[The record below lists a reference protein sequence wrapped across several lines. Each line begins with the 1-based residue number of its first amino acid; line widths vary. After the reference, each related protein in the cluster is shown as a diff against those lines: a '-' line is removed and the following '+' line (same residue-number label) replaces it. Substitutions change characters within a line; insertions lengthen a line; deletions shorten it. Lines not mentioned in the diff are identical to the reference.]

1 MVKAPR
7 RDLVRELVK
16 REREQVTSR
25 ISFWRSQAFYQIY
38 RLVPARFQWLIPGLQ
53 DWIQDLFRREE
64 EAEAQAQAVAQAA
77 IETSRVVVPPTDLLV
92 PLLPEMTLIQGNR
105 GRYQVLE
112 FVGMRGQGRLY
123 RGMQVSG
130 RQAITLREYVLP
142 KEQFPLQE
150 IRYRQQ
156 LFSQTGGVTLADSR
170 RQNLRLVEP
179 WEAVSDQR
187 DARCYLVSQGDLEQ
201 GVTLA
206 HRLQRGAFSPTQVR
220 QVLHQVLQTLEALHT
235 QKFRLPG
242 GQIRTGLAH
251 GQLGLEHLLW
261 VPVNSSG
268 TPEELRFL
276 IYVTDL
282 GLWEFLFIPPGTER
296 PTPSPR
302 RDLVAV
308 GYVGFQLLHGAA
320 SVDAYLDPKEER
332 HWPAGVPT
340 GLKEVILRLLELGSP
355 FSDAAEAR
363 RVLAQVAMVP
373 PGDGR
378 AALTADPEAPLPPFR
393 WWRWLPLPIVLG
405 LGGLAWWLWPLLFPP
420 QRTLFATP
428 SREPLLCCMAEVANV
443 PTGSFQ
449 YSGERG
455 GTWAYVLQQ
464 VNLVQMG
471 QSLTDEIQR
480 LFPKLRL
487 NFVPA
492 ASNRAAL
499 DALNQ
504 GQVDFA
510 VTPLAD
516 QATQGEL
523 SANFAWAVEPVAYDG
538 LAVVVVFSY
547 ARRRDSL
554 PRYLNGQISTAQ
566 LRQLFTGQV
575 TNWQAL
581 GGPDLPVR
589 LYIPTDTEAVTLFEQ
604 RVLQEEGAIR
614 NFRNLVA
621 ATPPTTLPRP
631 RQGITIT
638 PLTSQELLRQIIRD
652 FEQEQVG
659 GIGFS
664 TFSRVFGQCA
674 GYPLAIS
681 TPDQPAVQA
690 LIQDNGRPID
700 PTINLCDKK
709 GGYRLE
715 PLTFSSGRYPLA
727 YPLSVVY
734 ARDNSRPPL
743 GAWFADLLRTTEA
756 QRLLQKA
763 GLVPLQTLDP
773 INPVNLPTP

>member
-7 RDLVRELVK
+7 RDLVRELVQ

-53 DWIQDLFRREE
+53 EWMQDLFRRQ
-64 EAEAQAQAVAQAA
+64 EAAAAQQAAVATLEVA
-77 IETSRVVVPPTDLLV
+77 RDKVVPPPVDAAV
-92 PLLPEMTLIQGNR
+92 PLIPAMTLIQGNR

-123 RGMQVSG
+123 RGVQVNS

-142 KEQFPLQE
+142 QEQFPLQE

-179 WEAVSDQR
+179 WEAISDQR
-187 DARCYLVSQGDLEQ
+187 DARCYLVFQGELEQ
-201 GVTLA
+201 SPTLA
-206 HRLQRGAFSPTQVR
+206 QRLQRGAFSPAQVR

-242 GQIRTGLAH
+242 GQIRSGLAH

-261 VPVNSSG
+261 VPVKSSG

-282 GLWEFLFIPPGTER
+282 GLWEFLFIPPGTE
-296 PTPSPR
+296 PPPPNPR
-302 RDLVAV
+302 RDLVSL
-308 GYVGFQLLHGAA
+308 GYVGLQLLHGAA
-320 SVDAYLDPKEER
+320 SLETYLDPKEEQ

-355 FSDAAEAR
+355 FADAAEAR
-363 RVLAQVAMVP
+363 RVLAQVNVGSA
-373 PGDGR
+373 GHGR
-378 AALTADPEAPLPPFR
+378 AAWAADPEAPSPKFR
-393 WWRWLPLPIVLG
+393 WWRWLPLPIFFG
-405 LGGLAWWLWPLLFPP
+405 LGAAVLWWWPRLFPAPPSPLATAEP
-420 QRTLFATP
+420 Q
-428 SREPLLCCMAEVANV
+428 PLLCCMAEVANV
-443 PTGSFQ
+443 PTGTFR
-449 YSGERG
+449 YSGEQG

-464 VNLVQMG
+464 VNLVQRG
-471 QSLTDEIQR
+471 QSFTDEIER

-487 NFVPA
+487 TFVPA
-492 ASNRAAL
+492 TNNQAAL
-499 DALNQ
+499 EALNQ

-516 QATQGEL
+516 QATQGQL
-523 SANFAWAVEPVAYDG
+523 RANVAWAVEPVAYDG

-547 ARRRDSL
+547 ARRQDSL
-554 PRYLNGQISTAQ
+554 PRYLNGQITLAQ

-575 TNWQAL
+575 NNWQTL
-581 GGPDLPVR
+581 GGPNLPVR

-604 RVLQEEGAIR
+604 RVLQDEGSIR
-614 NFRNLVA
+614 SFRRLITLMPANR
-621 ATPPTTLPRP
+621 PP
-631 RQGITIT
+631 QEGITIT
-638 PLTSQELLRQIIRD
+638 PLTSQELLRQIIQD

-659 GIGFS
+659 SIGFS

-681 TPDQPAVQA
+681 IPGQPAVQA

-734 ARDNSRPPL
+734 ARDNSRPPV
-743 GAWFADLLRTTEA
+743 GAWFTDLLRTTEA

-773 INPVNLPTP
+773 INPVNLPSP